1 VARRTPLT
9 TLRQISEINLTPLMD
24 LTFILL
30 ITFIITF
37 PLIEQ
42 GILVNLPKADAE
54 HLEPDQARTISVDGK
69 GRVFYDNRPV
79 SLDELKTKMKELAA
93 AASGVT
99 VMVRADE
106 AIAYGRVVEIL
117 KILHQAK
124 IVKMAL
130 VTEAENG

>member
-1 VARRTPLT
+1 MARRVPLT
-9 TLRQISEINLTPLMD
+9 TLRQISDINLTPLMD

-42 GILVNLPKADAE
+42 GILLDLPQADADE
-54 HLEPDQARTISVDGK
+54 LQPDTARTISVDRAGK
-69 GRVFYDNRPV
+69 LYYDNV
-79 SLDELKTKMKELAA
+79 AVTLNELAA
-93 AASGVT
+93 AMRELATASPGAT

-106 AIAYGRVVEIL
+106 AIAYGRVIKVL
-117 KILHQAK
+117 KILHETK
-124 IVKMAL
+124 ILKMAL